1 MWIVFILVTLLLN
14 SLNTHLTAFYLI
26 SLCID
31 NNSSKFSQSARL
43 VLMSLYPRA
52 RFEAN
57 SLQLLSVQDKV
68 DTSAAYGGS
77 QSEMLI
83 LILQKNKIVTVFS
96 CFHMNHVTCNL
107 KAVWTFACMCAGNR
121 IFLLGNDKQMCYK
134 GKNKT
139 DGCHWNGRHAE
150 LTVGSDSVHCYHA
163 WITFN
168 AE

>member
-31 NNSSKFSQSARL
+31 NNSSKFDQSARL

-134 GKNKT
+134 GKTKQMVVTEMEGTLN
-139 DGCHWNGRHAE
+139 
-150 LTVGSDSVHCYHA
+150 
-163 WITFN
+163 
-168 AE
+168 

>member
-31 NNSSKFSQSARL
+31 NNSSKFGQSARL

-83 LILQKNKIVTVFS
+83 LILQKK
-96 CFHMNHVTCNL
+96 
-107 KAVWTFACMCAGNR
+107 
-121 IFLLGNDKQMCYK
+121 
-134 GKNKT
+134 
-139 DGCHWNGRHAE
+139 
-150 LTVGSDSVHCYHA
+150 
-163 WITFN
+163 
-168 AE
+168 